1 MYITNEDG
9 RSIEVYGIDVHGRA
23 KPVEDIKGHRTGL
36 VGPWMLAVD
45 ANHNVYV
52 ANINGY
58 YQGSITVYPA
68 GEYGNVAPSRT
79 IAGPDTQMGIPDGIA
94 VDSAGNIYVT
104 NLFPGTPC
112 VGSVTEYAAG
122 ADGDAAP
129 IAQIEGTKTRL
140 CAPWGTAIDANGNIY
155 VTSGPQYSSAV
166 YVYGAGSN
174 GNVSPIAQISGKHT
188 LLDGPNA
195 ITLNAAGDI
204 YVTSNSNGTL
214 LKYRAGAHGDAKP
227 VQAIYGIRTKL
238 QFPYGIAVDADD
250 EIYTVKPAPHGRILV
265 FARNATGDVPPIR
278 IVKGRS
284 RFGFSPSDI
293 AIR

>member
-1 MYITNEDG
+1 MPEVRRPPLVPSRDSAGEGASTQASNSACMRNEVFIACAFALLTTSCGGPTISSAPRVADHLIRQNSSSAYCLTQPCMYITNEDG

-68 GEYGNVAPSRT
+68 GEIGNVAPSRT

-140 CAPWGTAIDANGNIY
+140 CAPWGT
-155 VTSGPQYSSAV
+155 
-166 YVYGAGSN
+166 
-174 GNVSPIAQISGKHT
+174 
-188 LLDGPNA
+188 
-195 ITLNAAGDI
+195 
-204 YVTSNSNGTL
+204 
-214 LKYRAGAHGDAKP
+214 
-227 VQAIYGIRTKL
+227 
-238 QFPYGIAVDADD
+238 
-250 EIYTVKPAPHGRILV
+250 
-265 FARNATGDVPPIR
+265 
-278 IVKGRS
+278 
-284 RFGFSPSDI
+284 
-293 AIR
+293 